1 MRAML
6 TYGSLL
12 IVLAIVALL
21 ASNQLRA
28 NKRLL
33 STAPAASDASSA
45 PFGGSSSPTVAQYQR
60 ELDKAMK
67 AAARHTDDQAAS
79 AGEDGTR

>member
-12 IVLAIVALL
+12 IVLAVIALTV
-21 ASNQLRA
+21 SHQLRA
-28 NKRLL
+28 SKRFLPG
-33 STAPAASDASSA
+33 AAASEAASGTLVGTPANQVS
-45 PFGGSSSPTVAQYQR
+45 QYQR
-60 ELDKAMK
+60 ELDQAMK

>member
-1 MRAML
+1 MRALL

-12 IVLAIVALL
+12 IVLGVVALTVRTQL
-21 ASNQLRA
+21 QAS
-28 NKRLL
+28 KRFLP
-33 STAPAASDASSA
+33 SAAASEAASGTLVGTPANQVS
-45 PFGGSSSPTVAQYQR
+45 QYQR

-67 AAARHTDDQAAS
+67 AAARHTDEQAAS